1 MNLILLTDG
10 HPAPPLIEEPVEDS
24 APPPPPLPN
33 SDFGKYQTS
42 TLIFGFLRRTV
53 VCVKAIS
60 QKCVVIKLNIII
72 LKLSQLD

>member
-1 MNLILLTDG
+1 MKIIFFQMNFILLTDG

-42 TLIFGFLRRTV
+42 TLILLESGSWTPKKD
-53 VCVKAIS
+53 CGS
-60 QKCVVIKLNIII
+60 C
-72 LKLSQLD
+72 